1 MQAGNLPSWVKEAL
15 DSAPEEIETYI
26 YGEDVEVEIPEG
38 YDTFPKL
45 LLRNSKEIG
54 DKTALREKKH
64 GIWQRVTWKEYLE
77 NVRKLSLGLIAL
89 GFEKDDKITLVG
101 DNRPEWL
108 YTYLAAEAARGIP
121 FGVYQ
126 DNLAEQLLP
135 LIQNSGSRW
144 IYCEDQEQTDKVLSI
159 IDELPEVAKIIVK
172 DWTGMWRY
180 RDNPMLIS
188 VDDVMKLGEELAR
201 KEPGLFEE
209 NLNSQNRN
217 DVACFAT
224 SSGTTGVP
232 KCVMLSYEN
241 MMFMGLALQRVVSMS
256 IEEDYFSFLPLAW
269 IGEQMMVFSCGLTT
283 GFRVNFYEEPE
294 TVNRDLREL
303 GPTIMFGPPR
313 IWRDMLAEV
322 QVKIAD
328 AGRLKRKVYDIAMK
342 VGYGCVDREFRG
354 EAIPA
359 HLRFARKIA
368 YYVVFRPILDKL
380 GLKRIRHAFT
390 GGAQVSV
397 DDFRMLRAMGVNMKQ
412 IYGQTEISGI
422 SCLHRDGDVDPWT
435 SGKPLPKTVIA
446 ITKRGEIISKSP
458 AVMLGY
464 YDRPYEDEVVNG
476 WLYSGDMGMVDAK
489 GHLVVVDRL
498 ADVITLQDGTI
509 VSPQHLENRLKF
521 SPYIREA
528 MILDNGRPYVTA
540 ILNIHF
546 ENVAKW
552 AEDNNIPFTGY
563 VDLSQKPE
571 VYDLLEGVVREVN
584 KNLQESMKI
593 RKFISLYKEFDPDD
607 EEMTRT
613 RKLRRGLIRERYRE
627 VIEALYSD
635 VEEVDFVGEI
645 KYEDGTRD
653 QVRVRMKIR
662 RVE

>member
-1 MQAGNLPSWVKEAL
+1 MDESENLPAWVKEAL
-15 DSAPEEIETYI
+15 ESTPEEIETYI
-26 YGEDVEVEIPEG
+26 YGEDIDIEISE

-45 LLRNSKEIG
+45 LLKNSKEMG
-54 DKTALREKKH
+54 NETALRKKDH
-64 GIWQRVTWKEYLE
+64 GIWKRITWREYLE
-77 NVRKLSLGLIAL
+77 NVKKFSLGLIAL
-89 GFEKDDKITLVG
+89 GFQEGDKIALIG

-108 YTYLAAEAARGIP
+108 YAYLAAEAARGIP

-126 DNLAEQLLP
+126 DNLPEQLLP
-135 LIQNSGSRW
+135 LINNSNSRW

-159 IDELPEVAKIIVK
+159 LDDIPEVSKIIVK

-180 RDNPMLIS
+180 RDNPVLIS
-188 VDDVMKLGEELAR
+188 VEEVMKMGEELEK
-201 KEPGLFEE
+201 KEPKLFEE
-209 NLNSQNRN
+209 NVSSQTKN

-232 KCVMLSYEN
+232 KCIMLSYEN
-241 MMFMGLALQRVVSMS
+241 MMFMGLALQKVVSMS
-256 IEEDYFSFLPLAW
+256 TADDYFSFLPLAW
-269 IGEQMMVFSCGLTT
+269 IGEQMMVFSCGLTV

-294 TVNRDLREL
+294 TVNRDLKEL

-328 AGRLKRKVYDIAMK
+328 VGWLKKKAFDLSMK
-342 VGYGCVDREFRG
+342 IGYECVDREFKR
-354 EAIPA
+354 EKVPF
-359 HLRFARKIA
+359 HLSLARKIA
-368 YYVVFRPILDKL
+368 YYLVFRPILDKL

-390 GGAQVSV
+390 GGAQVSI

-435 SGKPLPKTVIA
+435 SGKPLPRTVIA
-446 ITKRGEIISKSP
+446 ITKNGEIISKSP

-464 YDRPYEDEVVNG
+464 YDRSFEEDVVNG

-489 GHLVVVDRL
+489 GHLVVVDRMS
-498 ADVITLQDGTI
+498 DVITLADGTI
-509 VSPQHLENRLKF
+509 VAPQHLENRLKF

-528 MILDNGRPYVTA
+528 MILDNNRPYVTA

-563 VDLSQKPE
+563 LDLSQKDQ
-571 VYDLLEGVVREVN
+571 VYDLLESVVREVN
-584 KNLQESMKI
+584 KDLQESMRIK
-593 RKFISLYKEFDPDD
+593 KFVSLYKEFDPDD

-613 RKLRRGLIRERYRE
+613 RKLRRGLIRERYRDL
-627 VIEALYSD
+627 IEALYTD
-635 VEEVDFVGEI
+635 AEEVDFVGEI

-653 QVRVRMKIR
+653 QIKVRMKIR

>member
-1 MQAGNLPSWVKEAL
+1 MQLENLPLWVKEAL
-15 DSAPEEIETYI
+15 GSAPEEIETYI
-26 YGEDVEVEIPEG
+26 YGEDVEVEIPSA

-64 GIWQRVTWKEYLE
+64 GIWQRITWKEYFE
-77 NVRKLSLGLIAL
+77 NVKKFSLGLIAL
-89 GFEKDDKITLVG
+89 GFREDDKITLVG

-108 YTYLAAEAARGIP
+108 YTYLGAEAAKGIP

-159 IDELPEVAKIIVK
+159 LDELPEISKIIVK

-180 RDNPMLIS
+180 RGNPTLIS
-188 VDDVMKLGEELAR
+188 VDEVMKLGEELD
-201 KEPGLFEE
+201 KQEPGLFEE
-209 NLNSQNRN
+209 NLNSQNKN

-241 MMFMGLALQRVVSMS
+241 MMFMGLALQKIVSMS

-283 GFRVNFYEEPE
+283 GFKVNFYEEPE
-294 TVNRDLREL
+294 TVNNDLREI

-328 AGRLKRKVYDIAMK
+328 AGKLKRKIYNMAMK
-342 VGYGCVDREFRG
+342 VGYSCVDREFKG
-354 EAIPA
+354 QQIPA
-359 HLRFARKIA
+359 HMNFARKLA
-368 YYVVFRPILDKL
+368 YYVVFRAILDKL

-435 SGKPLPKTVIA
+435 SGKPLPRTVIA
-446 ITKRGEIISKSP
+446 ITKNGEIISKSP

-464 YDRPYEDEVVNG
+464 YDRSYEDDVVNG

-489 GHLVVVDRL
+489 EHLVVVDRL
-498 ADVITLQDGTI
+498 ADVITLQDGTL

-528 MILDNGRPYVTA
+528 MILDNGRPYVTT

-563 VDLSQKPE
+563 MDLSQKPE
-571 VYDLLEGVVREVN
+571 VYDLLENVVREVN

-613 RKLRRGLIRERYRE
+613 RKLRRSLIRERYRE
-627 VIEALYSD
+627 VIEALYTD
-635 VEEVDFVGEI
+635 AEEIDFVGEI

-653 QVRVRMKIR
+653 QVRVKMKIR